1 MVTVMLEW
9 KYGTLPTSWEL
20 STIGDYSNTITDY
33 VANGS
38 FASLAQNVQYK
49 EEPDVAVLIR
59 LVDYNNN
66 FKGDFVYIDEHAY
79 EFLSK
84 SKLYGGEI
92 IISNVGA
99 NVGTV
104 FRCPTLTLK
113 MSLAP
118 NSIML
123 RTKGIDDFYYYWF
136 KSPVGQHAIASI
148 VTGSA
153 QPKFNKTTFKKIVVP
168 VPPIET
174 QRKIALCLKTIDEK
188 IECNKSINDNLQ
200 QQAAA
205 IFRSW
210 FVDCA
215 PFGGK
220 APDEWKNVTLED
232 ITALISRGITPK
244 YADDTD
250 QIVINQKCIR
260 NHTIDLSLARTH
272 TPKVINEKWLRFGDL
287 LINST
292 GDGTLGRAAQVWF
305 QPKNLTV
312 DSHVTIARPA
322 KENLIFYI
330 GLWGILHEKE
340 IESLHTGSTGQTE
353 LPRDRVKAMELR
365 LPDNDTLDRF
375 NALITPM
382 AAAIVANQEENNR
395 LAALRDAI
403 LPKLMSGEIDV
414 SAVQL

>member
-1 MVTVMLEW
+1 MKSEW
-9 KYGTLPTSWEL
+9 KTSPLRDLVGFISKGIAPSYADEESETTIRVLNQKCNRNFRITYSESRLHDLSRKKVPAERFVRIDDILINSTGAGTAGRIAQICNLPCDTIVDGHMIIIRANNKVSQKYLGYAMKAHQWEVLQLDEGSTGQTELNRERLLDEIMVSYPTS
-20 STIGDYSNTITDY
+20 
-33 VANGS
+33 
-38 FASLAQNVQYK
+38 FALQEMIVK
-49 EEPDVAVLIR
+49 
-59 LVDYNNN
+59 
-66 FKGDFVYIDEHAY
+66 
-79 EFLSK
+79 
-84 SKLYGGEI
+84 
-92 IISNVGA
+92 
-99 NVGTV
+99 
-104 FRCPTLTLK
+104 TLE
-113 MSLAP
+113 
-118 NSIML
+118 
-123 RTKGIDDFYYYWF
+123 GID
-136 KSPVGQHAIASI
+136 
-148 VTGSA
+148 
-153 QPKFNKTTFKKIVVP
+153 
-168 VPPIET
+168 
-174 QRKIALCLKTIDEK
+174 RKLLINEK
-188 IECNKSINDNLQ
+188 VNDNLQ

-220 APDEWKNVTLED
+220 APDEWENVTLED
-232 ITALISRGITPK
+232 ITALVSRGITPK

-260 NHTIDLSLARTH
+260 NHMIDLSLARTH

-312 DSHVTIARPA
+312 DSHVTIVRPA

-353 LPRDRVKAMELR
+353 LPRDRVKTMELR

-414 SAVQL
+414 SGINL

>member
-1 MVTVMLEW
+1 MKSEW
-9 KYGTLPTSWEL
+9 KTSPLRDLVGFISKGIAPSYADEESETTVRVLNQKCNRNFRITYSESRLHDLSRKKVPTERFVRIDDILINSTGAGTAGRIAQICNLPCDTIVDGHMIIIRANNKVSQKYLGYAMKAHQWEVLQLDEGSTGQTELNRERLLDEIMVSYPTS
-20 STIGDYSNTITDY
+20 
-33 VANGS
+33 
-38 FASLAQNVQYK
+38 FALQEMIVK
-49 EEPDVAVLIR
+49 TLEEIDRKLLI
-59 LVDYNNN
+59 N
-66 FKGDFVYIDEHAY
+66 
-79 EFLSK
+79 
-84 SKLYGGEI
+84 
-92 IISNVGA
+92 
-99 NVGTV
+99 
-104 FRCPTLTLK
+104 
-113 MSLAP
+113 
-118 NSIML
+118 
-123 RTKGIDDFYYYWF
+123 
-136 KSPVGQHAIASI
+136 
-148 VTGSA
+148 
-153 QPKFNKTTFKKIVVP
+153 
-168 VPPIET
+168 
-174 QRKIALCLKTIDEK
+174 EK
-188 IECNKSINDNLQ
+188 VNDNLQ

-210 FVDCA
+210 FVDCDL
-215 PFGGK
+215 FGGK
-220 APDEWKNVTLED
+220 APDEWENVTLED
-232 ITALISRGITPK
+232 ITALVSRGITPK

-250 QIVINQKCIR
+250 QIVINQKCVR
-260 NHTIDLSLARTH
+260 NHMIDLSLARTH

>member
-1 MVTVMLEW
+1 MKFKQTEIGCIPEHWKVLPIRDVTMAV
-9 KYGTLPTSWEL
+9 
-20 STIGDYSNTITDY
+20 TDY

-38 FASLAQNVQYK
+38 FASLAANVSYK
-49 EEPDVAVLIR
+49 DDKDVAVLIR

-66 FKGDFVYIDEHAY
+66 FQGNFVYIDDHAY
-79 EFLSK
+79 NFLSK

-104 FRCPTLTLK
+104 FRCPTLPYK

-118 NSIML
+118 NSIMV
-123 RTKGIDDFYYYWF
+123 KFNENNDFYFHWL
-136 KSPVGQHAIASI
+136 KSRNGQQMIKSI

-153 QPKFNKTTFKKIVVP
+153 QPKFNKTNFRQMLVP
-168 VPPIET
+168 VPPIEE
-174 QRKIALCLKTIDEK
+174 QNRIAAILNAIDDKI
-188 IECNKSINDNLQ
+188 NKNRQINDNLM
-200 QQAAA
+200 QQAVA
-205 IFRSW
+205 IFKSW
-210 FVDCA
+210 FVEHN
-215 PFGGK
+215 PFDGIEPK
-220 APDEWKNVTLED
+220 EWETVNLEK
-232 ITALISRGITPK
+232 ITSLISRGIAPK
-244 YADDTD
+244 YSDNSD

-260 NHTIDLSLARTH
+260 NHMIDLSQARTH

-305 QPKNLTV
+305 QPQNITV
-312 DSHVTIARPA
+312 DSHVTVVRPA

-330 GLWGILHEKE
+330 GLWGVLHERE

-353 LPRDRVKAMELR
+353 LPKERVKALELH
-365 LPDNDTLDRF
+365 LPDNGTLDRF
-375 NALITPM
+375 NTLIAPM
-382 AAAIVANQEENNR
+382 ATAIVSMQNENNK
-395 LAALRDAI
+395 LAILRDAL

-414 SAVQL
+414 SSVQL

>member
-1 MVTVMLEW
+1 MTSEW
-9 KYGTLPTSWEL
+9 KTSPLRDLVGFISKGIAPSYADEESETTVRVLNQKCNRNFRITYSESRLHDLARKKVPAERFVRIDDILINSTGAGTAGRIAQICNLPCDTIVDGHMIIIRANDKVSQKYLGYAMKAHQWEVLQLDEGSTGQTELNRERLLDEIMISYPTS
-20 STIGDYSNTITDY
+20 
-33 VANGS
+33 
-38 FASLAQNVQYK
+38 FSLQEMVVK
-49 EEPDVAVLIR
+49 
-59 LVDYNNN
+59 
-66 FKGDFVYIDEHAY
+66 
-79 EFLSK
+79 
-84 SKLYGGEI
+84 
-92 IISNVGA
+92 
-99 NVGTV
+99 
-104 FRCPTLTLK
+104 TLE
-113 MSLAP
+113 
-118 NSIML
+118 
-123 RTKGIDDFYYYWF
+123 GIDQ
-136 KSPVGQHAIASI
+136 KLLI
-148 VTGSA
+148 
-153 QPKFNKTTFKKIVVP
+153 N
-168 VPPIET
+168 
-174 QRKIALCLKTIDEK
+174 EK
-188 IECNKSINDNLQ
+188 VNDNLQ

-215 PFGGK
+215 LFGGK
-220 APDEWKNVTLED
+220 APDEWENVTLED
-232 ITALISRGITPK
+232 ITALVSRGITPK

-250 QIVINQKCIR
+250 QIVINQKCVR
-260 NHTIDLSLARTH
+260 NHMIDLSLARTH

-312 DSHVTIARPA
+312 DSHVTIVRPA

-382 AAAIVANQEENNR
+382 AAAIVANQEENKQ

-403 LPKLMSGEIDV
+403 LPKLMSGEIEV

>member
-1 MVTVMLEW
+1 MVEYA
-9 KYGTLPTSWEL
+9 KYELKNVCSRLSSGKSISSKMISEEGRYPVYGGNGLRGYTDHSNFSGDCAIIGRQGAFCGNVRYFCGEAYMTEHAVIVCANNLNNTHYLAYLL
-20 STIGDYSNTITDY
+20 STMNLG
-33 VANGS
+33 
-38 FASLAQNVQYK
+38 
-49 EEPDVAVLIR
+49 R
-59 LVDYNNN
+59 L
-66 FKGDFVYIDEHAY
+66 
-79 EFLSK
+79 S
-84 SKLYGGEI
+84 
-92 IISNVGA
+92 
-99 NVGTV
+99 
-104 FRCPTLTLK
+104 
-113 MSLAP
+113 
-118 NSIML
+118 
-123 RTKGIDDFYYYWF
+123 
-136 KSPVGQHAIASI
+136 GQ
-148 VTGSA
+148 SA
-153 QPKFNKTTFKKIVVP
+153 QPGLSVKTLGIQEIMLPSIEYQNKVV
-168 VPPIET
+168 
-174 QRKIALCLKTIDEK
+174 ALLSSLDEK
-188 IECNKSINDNLQ
+188 IAVNNNINDNLQ

-220 APDEWKNVTLED
+220 APDEWENVTLED

-382 AAAIVANQEENNR
+382 ATAIVANQEENNR

>member
-1 MVTVMLEW
+1 MAIVKFVEVCE
-9 KYGTLPTSWEL
+9 K
-20 STIGDYSNTITDY
+20 IGSGATPRGGKEAYSDEGI
-33 VANGS
+33 
-38 FASLAQNVQYK
+38 SLVRSQNVLDFSFSSDGLVHINDEQAKKLKNVELHPDDVLLNITGDSVARACIMDSSFLPARVNQHVAIVRGKK
-49 EEPDVAVLIR
+49 ELVLNSYILYYLQWKKDYLLQLASAGATRNALTKGMIEQLDINLPSLTEQKRIVAVLDSIQQ
-59 LVDYNNN
+59 
-66 FKGDFVYIDEHAY
+66 K
-79 EFLSK
+79 
-84 SKLYGGEI
+84 
-92 IISNVGA
+92 ISV
-99 NVGTV
+99 
-104 FRCPTLTLK
+104 
-113 MSLAP
+113 
-118 NSIML
+118 
-123 RTKGIDDFYYYWF
+123 
-136 KSPVGQHAIASI
+136 
-148 VTGSA
+148 
-153 QPKFNKTTFKKIVVP
+153 NKK
-168 VPPIET
+168 
-174 QRKIALCLKTIDEK
+174 
-188 IECNKSINDNLQ
+188 INDNLQ

-382 AAAIVANQEENNR
+382 ATAIVANQEENNR

>member
-1 MVTVMLEW
+1 MQYKLLGELVNRKIGYGIVQPGQSVPNGVPVIKVNNLIAGLNSPLELDTTTHENDS
-9 KYGTLPTSWEL
+9 KYSRTRLHGGEL
-20 STIGDYSNTITDY
+20 IISVVGTIGKTAI
-33 VANGS
+33 VPKS
-38 FASLAQNVQYK
+38 FDGCNLVRATA
-49 EEPDVAVLIR
+49 LIDIDNE
-59 LVDYNNN
+59 LIAKWVKY
-66 FKGDFVYIDEHAY
+66 YIDSSAGQSYIEQN
-79 EFLSK
+79 LNTTVQPTLNIK
-84 SKLYGGEI
+84 SLVQMPIPFFDESIMK
-92 IISNVGA
+92 
-99 NVGTV
+99 GTV
-104 FRCPTLTLK
+104 
-113 MSLAP
+113 SLL
-118 NSIML
+118 SSL
-123 RTKGIDDFYYYWF
+123 DD
-136 KSPVGQHAIASI
+136 KIRVN
-148 VTGSA
+148 
-153 QPKFNKTTFKKIVVP
+153 NK
-168 VPPIET
+168 
-174 QRKIALCLKTIDEK
+174 
-188 IECNKSINDNLQ
+188 INDNLQ

>member
-1 MVTVMLEW
+1 MTFNFRSIPIGELCQGIYDGPHATPAPSDSGAIFLGISNFVNGKLNLSPSNIRYISEEDYPKWTKRVTPKAHDIVFSYEA
-9 KYGTLPTSWEL
+9 TLNLYAIIPDGFRGCLGRRMALMRPDE
-20 STIGDYSNTITDY
+20 GVVDYRFLYYYMFSPAWREEVERY
-33 VANGS
+33 KVNGS
-38 FASLAQNVQYK
+38 TVDRI
-49 EEPDVAVLIR
+49 P
-59 LVDYNNN
+59 LVS
-66 FKGDFVYIDEHAY
+66 FP
-79 EFLSK
+79 S
-84 SKLYGGEI
+84 
-92 IISNVGA
+92 
-99 NVGTV
+99 
-104 FRCPTLTLK
+104 FRVDL
-113 MSLAP
+113 P
-118 NSIML
+118 NM
-123 RTKGIDDFYYYWF
+123 RTQK
-136 KSPVGQHAIASI
+136 AIADI
-148 VTGSA
+148 LFA
-153 QPKFNKTTFKKIVVP
+153 IDQKIDSNSRV
-168 VPPIET
+168 
-174 QRKIALCLKTIDEK
+174 
-188 IECNKSINDNLQ
+188 NDNLQ

-403 LPKLMSGEIDV
+403 LPKLISGEIDV

>member
-1 MVTVMLEW
+1 MSLTSKANCSAICFECRFPCDQTEDDFSYTVIVSIL
-9 KYGTLPTSWEL
+9 
-20 STIGDYSNTITDY
+20 
-33 VANGS
+33 S
-38 FASLAQNVQYK
+38 FANQTGVPALSQPLKNFRK
-49 EEPDVAVLIR
+49 IR
-59 LVDYNNN
+59 IQLPSYT
-66 FKGDFVYIDEHAY
+66 EQ
-79 EFLSK
+79 
-84 SKLYGGEI
+84 
-92 IISNVGA
+92 
-99 NVGTV
+99 
-104 FRCPTLTLK
+104 R
-113 MSLAP
+113 
-118 NSIML
+118 
-123 RTKGIDDFYYYWF
+123 R
-136 KSPVGQHAIASI
+136 IAS
-148 VTGSA
+148 V
-153 QPKFNKTTFKKIVVP
+153 
-168 VPPIET
+168 IEA
-174 QRKIALCLKTIDEK
+174 INDK
-188 IECNKSINDNLQ
+188 IECNQKVNDNLQ

>member
-1 MVTVMLEW
+1 MTSEW
-9 KYGTLPTSWEL
+9 NHFALGEITEL
-20 STIGDYSNTITDY
+20 VIDYRGKTPKKLGGDWCKQGYRALSAKNIKTGRIVQAETI
-33 VANGS
+33 
-38 FASLAQNVQYK
+38 
-49 EEPDVAVLIR
+49 R
-59 LVDYNNN
+59 
-66 FKGDFVYIDEHAY
+66 YIDE
-79 EFLSK
+79 S
-84 SKLYGGEI
+84 LYRKWMKDEVQRGDILITSE
-92 IISNVGA
+92 
-99 NVGTV
+99 
-104 FRCPTLTLK
+104 
-113 MSLAP
+113 AP
-118 NSIML
+118 
-123 RTKGIDDFYYYWF
+123 F
-136 KSPVGQHAIASI
+136 GQIFFWDS
-148 VTGSA
+148 
-153 QPKFNKTTFKKIVVP
+153 
-168 VPPIET
+168 
-174 QRKIALCLKTIDEK
+174 DEK
-188 IECNKSINDNLQ
+188 IVLSQRLFCVRIKPEYDARFIYYYMTTPEFQSELDGRATGTTVIGLRQPELMKCVIRCPEIQEQKVIAAILSSIDAKIIANEKVNDNLQ

-220 APDEWKNVTLED
+220 APDEWENVTLED
-232 ITALISRGITPK
+232 ITALVSRGITPK

-260 NHTIDLSLARTH
+260 NHTIDLTLARTH
-272 TPKVINEKWLRFGDL
+272 TPKIINEKWLRFGDL

-353 LPRDRVKAMELR
+353 LPRDRVKAMELL
-365 LPDNDTLDRF
+365 LPDNETLDRF
-375 NALITPM
+375 NGLITPM

-414 SAVQL
+414 SAIQL

>member
-1 MVTVMLEW
+1 MNNHAHVIQCKKGYDIRYLCYLINLTD
-9 KYGTLPTSWEL
+9 L
-20 STIGDYSNTITDY
+20 SG
-33 VANGS
+33 
-38 FASLAQNVQYK
+38 
-49 EEPDVAVLIR
+49 
-59 LVDYNNN
+59 
-66 FKGDFVYIDEHAY
+66 YI
-79 EFLSK
+79 
-84 SKLYGGEI
+84 
-92 IISNVGA
+92 
-99 NVGTV
+99 
-104 FRCPTLTLK
+104 
-113 MSLAP
+113 
-118 NSIML
+118 
-123 RTKGIDDFYYYWF
+123 
-136 KSPVGQHAIASI
+136 
-148 VTGSA
+148 TGSA
-153 QPKFNKTTFKKIVVP
+153 QPKLSQSSMNAIVLPMPKFEIQKEVADFIEKFDKKIQ
-168 VPPIET
+168 IN
-174 QRKIALCLKTIDEK
+174 EK
-188 IECNKSINDNLQ
+188 VNDNLQ

-220 APDEWKNVTLED
+220 APDEWENVTLED
-232 ITALISRGITPK
+232 ITALVSRGITPK

-272 TPKVINEKWLRFGDL
+272 TPKIINEKWLRFGDL

-353 LPRDRVKAMELR
+353 LPRDRVKAMELL
-365 LPDNDTLDRF
+365 LPDNETLDRF
-375 NALITPM
+375 NGLITPM

-414 SAVQL
+414 TDIQL

>member
-1 MVTVMLEW
+1 MKSEW
-9 KYGTLPTSWEL
+9 KTSPLRDLVGFISKGIAPSYADEESETTVRVLNQKCNRNFRITYSESRLHDLARKKVPAERFVRIDDILINSTGAGTAGRIAQICNLPCDTIVDGHMIIIRANDKVSQKYLGYAMKAHQWEVLQLDEGSTGQTELNRERLLDEIMISYPTS
-20 STIGDYSNTITDY
+20 
-33 VANGS
+33 
-38 FASLAQNVQYK
+38 FSLQEMVVK
-49 EEPDVAVLIR
+49 
-59 LVDYNNN
+59 
-66 FKGDFVYIDEHAY
+66 
-79 EFLSK
+79 
-84 SKLYGGEI
+84 
-92 IISNVGA
+92 
-99 NVGTV
+99 
-104 FRCPTLTLK
+104 TLE
-113 MSLAP
+113 
-118 NSIML
+118 
-123 RTKGIDDFYYYWF
+123 GIDQ
-136 KSPVGQHAIASI
+136 KLLI
-148 VTGSA
+148 
-153 QPKFNKTTFKKIVVP
+153 N
-168 VPPIET
+168 
-174 QRKIALCLKTIDEK
+174 EK
-188 IECNKSINDNLQ
+188 VNDNLQ